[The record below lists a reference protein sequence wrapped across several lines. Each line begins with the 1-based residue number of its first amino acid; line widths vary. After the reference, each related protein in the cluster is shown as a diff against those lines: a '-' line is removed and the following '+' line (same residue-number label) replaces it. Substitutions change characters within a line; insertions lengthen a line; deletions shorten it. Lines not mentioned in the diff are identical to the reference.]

1 MSEKIRIFIT
11 SLLAIL
17 CLALCV
23 CCFTACG
30 EDKDECIAELEAV
43 IREKEQL
50 IAELQAENA
59 EYAEQ
64 VAELNN
70 LYKILSIRWDDM
82 HQEGEF
88 IVQIK
93 EEYASEAYSAEDLL
107 PSVAAEA
114 RAIDDIFYVI
124 TLEDRGTS
132 AMFDA
137 ALQLYSNEIVERVDL
152 NYILVGV

>member
-1 MSEKIRIFIT
+1 MSKKVKICAALF
-11 SLLAIL
+11 LAVL
-17 CLALCV
+17 CIALCV

-64 VAELNN
+64 IATLNN
-70 LYKILSIRWDDM
+70 AYKILSIRWDDM